1 MFAKTMPERNEEG
14 CKEMQFHFRSDTR
27 RKKQIT
33 LIKDTEK
40 DNIFSLLL
48 IEVMFNVRDHVTKN
62 DDDNNNCKWII
73 CFYCQEISNYL
84 ALLLN

>member
-62 DDDNNNCKWII
+62 DDDNNNCK
-73 CFYCQEISNYL
+73 
-84 ALLLN
+84 